1 MKILLFVLALAG
13 IGLLVYMNVVDRTQ
27 VRHPAAPT
35 TAPADESA
43 AAAPTAEAAPADSSA
58 EAASGIR
65 PWRIDRSQVVAV
77 HGAEVAFEAD
87 DVIRL
92 RMPSAEW
99 DCGLRIV
106 PPSGASAMDLSG
118 AFSLAMDVENCSTDR
133 QMRLTLHLSSGGRNS
148 DSDDHA
154 TAILAKNRSANI
166 GIGLN
171 PGERATMRIPL
182 MHPEIYL
189 APEGA
194 LGPHVLDT
202 ARINTIEIK
211 AQWPFEDEFRWVA
224 DCRIANIRLEG
235 VPDASRKVAA
245 DRYRPFID
253 PYGQFVHDDW
263 PEKVKDDAALQ
274 ADLAEER
281 AALLP
286 RPEAWDEYG
295 GWKDGPQL
303 AATGNFRTEKVDGK
317 WHLVTPSGHLF
328 FSTGI
333 DVIRNVTD
341 ASDGGKNPDWYVQD
355 VQPGMRMAFSDW
367 NIAKKFG
374 KQDYLSE
381 YYAFVQDRLASWGMN
396 TIGNWSARELMLES
410 RTPYVATVFE
420 RDPTIPTIP
429 RLKHYDC
436 FDETFATTLH
446 AAVRRRFADDPAL
459 AKSRTDPRCIGYF
472 IDNELD
478 FNGVV
483 NWALAA
489 DFETCAAKRALLS
502 YAEKQYGTIA
512 KLNAAWETSFATFE
526 ELKTLQKPPKAQGFR
541 SDATAFATAWYER
554 YFRACRDALA
564 EAAPGKLYLGPRFV
578 GFRQSQHLWNTA
590 AKYCDVV
597 TVNTYANSIFN
608 ISQNI
613 YRDSPVEKPILVGE
627 FHFGTFDRGMF
638 KAGLCP
644 VADQAERARSYTR
657 FVQGALCHPL
667 IVGCHWFQYRD
678 QPLIG
683 RGDGEAYQ
691 IGFVDTCDRVYPEL
705 VQAARDVGEN
715 LYAYRERGRLQNA
728 MD

>member
-1 MKILLFVLALAG
+1 MKLLLFILALAG
-13 IGLLVYMNVVDRTQ
+13 IGYLVYMNAIDRTPA
-27 VRHPAAPT
+27 RHPVEPSQAPVGEDTSAAPESEAA
-35 TAPADESA
+35 TAETA
-43 AAAPTAEAAPADSSA
+43 AAATPNV
-58 EAASGIR
+58 R
-65 PWRIDRSQVVAV
+65 PWHLNRSQIVAV
-77 HGAEVAFEAD
+77 HGAELAHEAD
-87 DVIRL
+87 GAIRL

-99 DCGLRIV
+99 DCGLRII
-106 PPSGASAMDLSG
+106 PPTGAQAMDLSG
-118 AFSLAMDVENCSTDR
+118 AFALAMDVENCSPDR
-133 QMRLTLHLSSGGRNS
+133 QMRLTLHLTSGGKAS
-148 DSDDHA
+148 DSEDHA

-182 MHPEIYL
+182 MHSAIYL
-189 APEGA
+189 APDGA

-202 ARINTIEIK
+202 AQVNAIEIK
-211 AQWPFEDEFRWVA
+211 MQWPFEDASRWVA
-224 DCRIANIRLEG
+224 DCRISNIRLEG
-235 VPDASRKVAA
+235 VPDASRKVSA

-274 ADLAEER
+274 ADLPEER

-286 RPEAWDEYG
+286 PPEAWDEYG

-317 WHLVTPSGHLF
+317 WYLVTPSGHLF

-355 VQPGMRMAFSDW
+355 VLPGMRMAFADW

-374 KQDYLSE
+374 KKDYLAD
-381 YYAFVQDRLASWGMN
+381 YYDFVQDRLASWGMN

-410 RTPYVATVFE
+410 RMPYVATVFE
-420 RDPTIPTIP
+420 RDPSIPAVP

-436 FDETFATTLH
+436 FDETFASALQ
-446 AAVRRRFADDPAL
+446 AAVRRRFAEDPAL
-459 AKSRTDPRCIGYF
+459 AKARTDPRCIGFF
-472 IDNELD
+472 IDNELN

-483 NWALAA
+483 NGALAA
-489 DFETCAAKRALLS
+489 DFDTCAAKRALLA
-502 YAEKQYGTIA
+502 YAWKQYGAIE
-512 KLNAAWETSFATFE
+512 KLNAAWETAFTTFA
-526 ELKTLQKPPKAQGFR
+526 ELKTLQKPPSGPGFR
-541 SDATAFATAWYER
+541 NDATAFATAWYER

-564 EAAPGKLYLGPRFV
+564 EAAPGKLYLGARFV
-578 GFRQSQHLWNTA
+578 GFRQSPHLWNTA

-705 VQAARDVGEN
+705 VQAARDVGEH
-715 LYAYRERGRLQNA
+715 LYAYRMRGKLQDA